1 MHEQQFYA
9 LFQLAHKCSTRTG
22 FQSAGMSGQ
31 GAIYESV
38 STIHVLKYPS
48 DESENTMILQS
59 HQIPHA
65 CTAEYE
71 SALRLCK
78 RPLVQ
83 MHAASFSSR
92 SESSPPMLEFQTLA
106 ACILTYIRS
115 PTTAS
120 AAMANDCKYMTA
132 LFYVRIIGS
141 GASSALPA
149 MTLLETL
156 RISLYNCKYSSL

>member
-1 MHEQQFYA
+1 
-9 LFQLAHKCSTRTG
+9 
-22 FQSAGMSGQ
+22 
-31 GAIYESV
+31 
-38 STIHVLKYPS
+38 
-48 DESENTMILQS
+48 MILPS

-71 SALRLCK
+71 SVLRLCK

-83 MHAASFSSR
+83 MHAVFFSSR

-141 GASSALPA
+141 GAPSALPA
-149 MTLLETL
+149 MTPLDTL
-156 RISLYNCKYSSL
+156 RISLYNCKYSSLRSTLFPFEIIISMRTAMYTRMMFAYQVEILTTF

>member
-1 MHEQQFYA
+1 
-9 LFQLAHKCSTRTG
+9 
-22 FQSAGMSGQ
+22 
-31 GAIYESV
+31 
-38 STIHVLKYPS
+38 
-48 DESENTMILQS
+48 MILQS

-149 MTLLETL
+149 MTLLDTL
-156 RISLYNCKYSSL
+156 RISLYNSKTLHYDLLFFPFEIIISMRMAMYTRMMFAYQVEILTTS